1 MDYAQGDRLY
11 GTPDWLRDSEPSS
24 DCTDD
29 YWGTKSFS
37 VVDSNDIIKR
47 YDKIREIPNDVAVTA
62 VAFVCYESETLNN
75 LKFLKRFPNLKE
87 LVLNFCT
94 NLKSLKGI
102 EVLENLTK
110 LELKPSWG
118 KNLTELKALPKFQ
131 HIRIKT
137 DVPTI

>member
-1 MDYAQGDRLY
+1 MDYEQGDRLY
-11 GTPDWLRDSEPSS
+11 GTPDWLGDSEP
-24 DCTDD
+24 DAYCTDD
-29 YWGTKSFS
+29 YWGTKSFY

-62 VAFVCYESETLNN
+62 TTFVCYESETLNN

-110 LELKPSWG
+110 LELKFS
-118 KNLTELKALPKFQ
+118 KITTLDELEAHPQFQ